1 MAKFA
6 NTTVLDGGSDL
17 IRTLAGTAARVKMHL
32 IKAYTAG
39 DAYATVVTTNGLG
52 SIDMVAADFV
62 QSTATSNRVTTVAA
76 KTITLTASSLQYD
89 QGTATSGTATTL
101 ADTSKAWTVNAWAT
115 RAVRI
120 TGGTG
125 SGQTRVIA
133 SNTATVLTVGV
144 AWTTNPD
151 ATSAYKIVDDLN
163 IAVVDSTGT
172 AVLLVTDET
181 SDQIVTSG
189 GTFSVPSWS
198 YTVSQ
203 PV

>member
-6 NTTVLDGGSDL
+6 GSTVLDGGSDL
-17 IRTLAGTAARVKMHL
+17 IRTLAGTASRVKMHL

-76 KTITLTASSLQYD
+76 KTITLTASSSQYD
-89 QGTATSGTATTL
+89 QGTATSGAASTL
-101 ADTSKAWTVNAWAT
+101 TDTSKVWTVNAWAT

-120 TGGTG
+120 TSGTG
-125 SGQTRVIA
+125 SGQARVIA

-151 ATSAYKIVDDLN
+151 ATSTYKIVDDLHVA
-163 IAVVDSTGT
+163 IVDSTSLV
-172 AVLLVTDET
+172 VLFVTDET
-181 SDQIVTSG
+181 SDQVVTAG
-189 GTFSVPSWS
+189 NTFSVPAGT
-198 YTVSQ
+198 YTVNQ
-203 PV
+203 PT